1 MTAGEVSINIHDHG
15 AALDEK
21 KKRVQCN
28 YCGKVLSG
36 FSRLKYHVGG
46 IRGDVVPCEKVAENV
61 RESFRS
67 MLLENKRASRDN
79 EVQNLYPPD
88 LPWKRY
94 CSPDLNAA
102 KRKKRDANQTTGCG
116 SGMHA
121 EMHSVVEDDMTE
133 HVSVNN
139 RRRAMSSGPKENVM
153 SRQAQRCIG
162 RFFYET
168 GFDFSASTLPSFQR
182 MINATLDDGH
192 SEYKVP
198 SLQDLKG
205 WILHDEVEEIKTY
218 VNEISHSW
226 ASTGCSVL
234 LDGWVDEKGR
244 NLVSFVV
251 ECPGG
256 PTYLRSADVSAII
269 DDVNA
274 LQLLLEGVIEE
285 VGIDNV
291 VQIVAFSTVGWVG
304 AVGEQFMQRYWCV
317 FWCVSASHCIELM
330 LEKIGAMDSIRR
342 TLEKAKIIT
351 KFIYGH
357 KKVLKLMR
365 NHIDDYDLIKPSK
378 MKLAMPFFTLENI
391 LSEKKNLEEM
401 FDSFEWKTSVWSS
414 TVEGMRVAH
423 LVGDHSFWSGAEM
436 ASKATVPLLRV
447 LCLVNEGDK
456 PQVGFIY
463 ETMDQVKETIKKEFK
478 NKKSDYTPFWT
489 AIDDIWDTRLH
500 SPLHAAGYYLNPCLF
515 YSSDFYS
522 DPEVTFGLLCCVVRM
537 VADQRTQLKITF
549 QLDEYRHARGA
560 FQEGKAIV
568 KRTNISPAQWW
579 CTYGKQ
585 CPELQR
591 FAVRILSQTCD
602 GASRC
607 KTSDLVSEA
616 MLLVKRL
623 IQWMTGLWTKHHR
636 RLCLKMVTVD

>member
-67 MLLENKRASRDN
+67 MLLETKRASRDN
-79 EVQNLYPPD
+79 KVQNLYHPD

-102 KRKKRDANQTTGCG
+102 KRKKRDANQIRGCG

-139 RRRAMSSGPKENVM
+139 RRRAMSSGAKENVM

-182 MINATLDDGH
+182 MINASLDDGH
-192 SEYKVP
+192 SEYKAP

-205 WILHDEVEEIKTY
+205 WILHDEVEEMKTY
-218 VNEISHSW
+218 VNEISRSW

-269 DDVNA
+269 DDANA

-285 VGIDNV
+285 VGIDSV

-304 AVGEQFMQRYWCV
+304 AVGEQFMQRYC
-317 FWCVSASHCIELM
+317 
-330 LEKIGAMDSIRR
+330 
-342 TLEKAKIIT
+342 
-351 KFIYGH
+351 
-357 KKVLKLMR
+357 
-365 NHIDDYDLIKPSK
+365 
-378 MKLAMPFFTLENI
+378 
-391 LSEKKNLEEM
+391 
-401 FDSFEWKTSVWSS
+401 
-414 TVEGMRVAH
+414 
-423 LVGDHSFWSGAEM
+423 
-436 ASKATVPLLRV
+436 
-447 LCLVNEGDK
+447 
-456 PQVGFIY
+456 
-463 ETMDQVKETIKKEFK
+463 
-478 NKKSDYTPFWT
+478 
-489 AIDDIWDTRLH
+489 
-500 SPLHAAGYYLNPCLF
+500 
-515 YSSDFYS
+515 

-568 KRTNISPAQWW
+568 ERINISP
-579 CTYGKQ
+579 GKGYSFVQ
-585 CPELQR
+585 NKRSGFRSDVISEEIDPMDDWVVDEAPQDVEPENGDRGLMD
-591 FAVRILSQTCD
+591 SEC
-602 GASRC
+602 
-607 KTSDLVSEA
+607 SEA
-616 MLLVKRL
+616 EGHCG
-623 IQWMTGLWTKHHR
+623 IQAKEEPIE
-636 RLCLKMVTVD
+636 DA

>member
-1 MTAGEVSINIHDHG
+1 MTAGEVSINIYDHG
-15 AALDEK
+15 VALDEK
-21 KKRVQCN
+21 KQRVQCN
-28 YCGKVLSG
+28 YCGKVMSG

-46 IRGDVVPCEKVAENV
+46 IRGDVVPCEKVAVNV

-67 MLLENKRASRDN
+67 MLLETKRASLDK
-79 EVQNLYPPD
+79 EVQDPYHPD
-88 LPWKRY
+88 LPCKRFY
-94 CSPDLNAA
+94 SPDLNAA
-102 KRKKRDANQTTGCG
+102 KRKKRDVNHTTGCG

-121 EMHSVVEDDMTE
+121 EMHSVMEDDMTE

-139 RRRAMSSGPKENVM
+139 RRTAMSSSGAKENVL

-182 MINATLDDGH
+182 MINATLDDGQ

-198 SLQDLKG
+198 ALQDLKG
-205 WILHDEVEEIKTY
+205 WILHDEVEEMKTY
-218 VNEISHSW
+218 VKEISRSW

-274 LQLLLEGVIEE
+274 LQMLLEGVIEE
-285 VGIDNV
+285 VGIGNV

-330 LEKIGAMDSIRR
+330 LEKIGAMDSIRIA
-342 TLEKAKIIT
+342 LEKAKIIT

-357 KKVLKLMR
+357 TEVLKLLR

-391 LSEKKNLEEM
+391 VSEKKNLEEM
-401 FDSFEWKTSVWSS
+401 FDSSEWKTSVWSS
-414 TVEGMRVAH
+414 TVEGKRVAD

-436 ASKATVPLLRV
+436 ASKATL
-447 LCLVNEGDK
+447 
-456 PQVGFIY
+456 
-463 ETMDQVKETIKKEFK
+463 
-478 NKKSDYTPFWT
+478 
-489 AIDDIWDTRLH
+489 DD
-500 SPLHAAGYYLNPCLF
+500 
-515 YSSDFYS
+515 
-522 DPEVTFGLLCCVVRM
+522 
-537 VADQRTQLKITF
+537 
-549 QLDEYRHARGA
+549 YRHARGA
-560 FQEGKAIV
+560 FEEGKAID

-602 GASRC
+602 GASRYGL
-607 KTSDLVSEA
+607 KRSMAEKILTDRRNPSDVISEEIDPLDDWVMDEA
-616 MLLVKRL
+616 PPEVVPENGDR
-623 IQWMTGLWTKHHR
+623 GLMDSECSEDTTNVEGHR
-636 RLCLKMVTVD
+636 GFQAKEEPIEDDA

>member
-1 MTAGEVSINIHDHG
+1 
-15 AALDEK
+15 
-21 KKRVQCN
+21 
-28 YCGKVLSG
+28 
-36 FSRLKYHVGG
+36 
-46 IRGDVVPCEKVAENV
+46 
-61 RESFRS
+61 
-67 MLLENKRASRDN
+67 
-79 EVQNLYPPD
+79 
-88 LPWKRY
+88 
-94 CSPDLNAA
+94 
-102 KRKKRDANQTTGCG
+102 
-116 SGMHA
+116 MHA

-139 RRRAMSSGPKENVM
+139 RRRAMSSGAKENVM

-182 MINATLDDGH
+182 MINVSLDDGH
-192 SEYKVP
+192 SEYKAP

-205 WILHDEVEEIKTY
+205 WILHDEVEEMKTY
-218 VNEISHSW
+218 VNEISRSW

-269 DDVNA
+269 DDANA
-274 LQLLLEGVIEE
+274 LQLFLEGVIEE
-285 VGIDNV
+285 VGIDSV
-291 VQIVAFSTVGWVG
+291 VQIVAFSTVGRVG

-342 TLEKAKIIT
+342 SLEKAKIIT

-357 KKVLKLMR
+357 KKVLKLVR
-365 NHIDDYDLIKPSK
+365 NHIDDNDLIKPSK

-401 FDSFEWKTSVWSS
+401 FDSIEWKTSVWSS

-447 LCLVNEGDK
+447 LRLVNEGDK

-489 AIDDIWDTRLH
+489 AIDDIWDTHLH

-568 KRTNISPAQWW
+568 ERTNISP
-579 CTYGKQ
+579 GKGYSFVSFPFTPLPLILIASLSWPLTKFLTSTPSNPIEQ
-585 CPELQR
+585 QRLRDLTFVHYNLQVQNKRSGFRSDVISEEIDPMDDWVVDEAPQEVEPENGDRGLMD
-591 FAVRILSQTCD
+591 SEC
-602 GASRC
+602 
-607 KTSDLVSEA
+607 SEA
-616 MLLVKRL
+616 EGHCG
-623 IQWMTGLWTKHHR
+623 IQAKEEPIE
-636 RLCLKMVTVD
+636 DA

>member
-1 MTAGEVSINIHDHG
+1 MTAGEVYINIYDHG

-21 KKRVQCN
+21 KKRVRCN
-28 YCGKVLSG
+28 YCGKVVSG

-46 IRGDVVPCEKVAENV
+46 IRGDVVPCEKVAVNV

-67 MLLENKRASRDN
+67 MLLETKGASLDK
-79 EVQNLYPPD
+79 EVQDPYHPD
-88 LPWKRY
+88 LPWKRFY
-94 CSPDLNAA
+94 SPDLNAA
-102 KRKKRDANQTTGCG
+102 KRKKRDANQTTGFG
-116 SGMHA
+116 SEMHA
-121 EMHSVVEDDMTE
+121 EMHSVIEDDMSE
-133 HVSVNN
+133 HFSVNN
-139 RRRAMSSGPKENVM
+139 RRTAMSSGAKENVL

-168 GFDFSASTLPSFQR
+168 GFDFSASALPSFQR
-182 MINATLDDGH
+182 MINAILDDGA

-198 SLQDLKG
+198 ALQDLKG
-205 WILHDEVEEIKTY
+205 WILHDEVEEMKTY
-218 VNEISHSW
+218 VKEISRSW

-274 LQLLLEGVIEE
+274 LQMLLEGVIEE

-342 TLEKAKIIT
+342 ALEKAKIIT

-357 KKVLKLMR
+357 TEVLKLMR

-391 LSEKKNLEEM
+391 VSEKKNLEEI
-401 FDSFEWKTSVWSS
+401 FDSSEWKTSVWSS
-414 TVEGMRVAH
+414 TVDGKRVAD
-423 LVGDHSFWSGAEM
+423 LVGDHSFW
-436 ASKATVPLLRV
+436 
-447 LCLVNEGDK
+447 N
-456 PQVGFIY
+456 
-463 ETMDQVKETIKKEFK
+463 
-478 NKKSDYTPFWT
+478 
-489 AIDDIWDTRLH
+489 
-500 SPLHAAGYYLNPCLF
+500 
-515 YSSDFYS
+515 
-522 DPEVTFGLLCCVVRM
+522 
-537 VADQRTQLKITF
+537 QRTQLKITF
-549 QLDEYRHARGA
+549 QLDDYRHARGA
-560 FQEGKAIV
+560 FEEGKAIV

-591 FAVRILSQTCD
+591 FADRILSQTCD
-602 GASRC
+602 GASRYGL
-607 KTSDLVSEA
+607 KRSMAEKILTDRRNPIEQ
-616 MLLVKRL
+616 KRL
-623 IQWMTGLWTKHHR
+623 SDMTFVHYNLQLQNKRFGFRSDGISEEIDPMDDWVVDEAPQEVVPENGDRGLMDSECSEDTTNAEGHCGFQAKEEPIE
-636 RLCLKMVTVD
+636 DA